1 MIAGGLYGY
10 SLGKTSL
17 PWYCPFSKGESAGP
31 VITKCHSRMLLGLPA
46 TRACL
51 VSSHALAWDFASA
64 HLGSATTFGTGSLP
78 SRWYSFCSRDRHAL
92 DAPPMPPRVVLDR

>member
-1 MIAGGLYGY
+1 M
-10 SLGKTSL
+10 

-46 TRACL
+46 TRAR
-51 VSSHALAWDFASA
+51 VASNHALAWDLVSA

-78 SRWYSFCSRDRHAL
+78 SRWYSFCSRDKHAL
-92 DAPPMPPRVVLDR
+92 DAPPIDVPELYSYDGEVPRG